1 MLQHLKKLS
10 AISLALLASSGCGIE
25 VSEITNIGLPPPP
38 VSESIQV
45 ELAEGSLGALDFLTI
60 SGCAVQVTL
69 GKHNSNLGRR
79 ASPSQRLLLELE
91 YLLLAPECI
100 DYQRKQ
106 RKEELAATLETAW
119 QLKRAQLPTRIYN
132 ATLAGP
138 EYRQFWRSKREA
150 GGYPKVDSGQVLQSL
165 MDINALARRWLGGDY
180 RADNRA
186 FEIRLSE
193 VAGGDGGKLITALD
207 RRYYTLLEA
216 INELET
222 LVRTG
227 AHPDFLEWQQ
237 ARDNLLADLHPTK

>member
-1 MLQHLKKLS
+1 MPDK
-10 AISLALLASSGCGIE
+10 
-25 VSEITNIGLPPPP
+25 
-38 VSESIQV
+38 IQV
-45 ELAEGSLGALDFLTI
+45 ELADKSLDSLDFMAL
-60 SGCAVQVTL
+60 SGCAVQITL
-69 GKHNSNLGRR
+69 GKHNSNLGRQ

-91 YLLLAPECI
+91 YLLLAPDCI

-106 RKEELAATLETAW
+106 GKEELAATLDTAW

-150 GGYPKVDSGQVLQSL
+150 GSYPEVDSGQVLQSL

-186 FEIRLSE
+186 FEILLSE
-193 VAGGDGGKLITALD
+193 VAGGDGDKLITALD
-207 RRYYTLLEA
+207 RRYYALLEA
-216 INELET
+216 VNELET
-222 LVRTG
+222 LVSAG

-237 ARDNLLADLHPTK
+237 ARDNLLADLRQTR